1 MEATMGILEEAKN
14 LGLNNYEAKVYL
26 ALLEREYLTV
36 NDIAKISHVPQA
48 RIYDILE
55 SLMSSGIA
63 TLRPGKVKRYQAV
76 EPDVF
81 KEKLIE
87 QLETKLTEQK
97 KTIEK
102 TILTFKRKFEV
113 RVENTINDGTSLD
126 YIEIIKDTVAL
137 RKRIIGLVKNCRKE
151 ILYCIKPPFITRPKA
166 THYDPSQNKPY
177 QIEVTAP
184 VRTLIEIP
192 TNKEDLELWVNR
204 MNASIED
211 AKNTR
216 VIKELPMKMAIYDE
230 RIVLLH
236 LKDPI
241 IPDGSYTTQIIDQPE
256 LARTMKLAFEALW
269 EQAEDSSFL
278 KKLLGQGE

>member
-1 MEATMGILEEAKN
+1 MGMLEDAKD

-36 NDIAKISHVPQA
+36 SDIAKISHVPQA
-48 RIYDILE
+48 RIYDVLE
-55 SLMSSGIA
+55 SLMGNGMA
-63 TLRPGKVKRYQAV
+63 TLRPGKIKRYHAV

-87 QLETKLTEQK
+87 RLESKLVEQK
-97 KTIEK
+97 QTIEK
-102 TILTFKRKFEV
+102 TILIFKKKFET

-126 YIEIIKDTVAL
+126 YIEIIKDAVAL

-151 ILYCIKPPFITRPKA
+151 ILLFVRPPFITRPKA
-166 THYDPSQNKPY
+166 IHYDPSQNKPY
-177 QIEVTAP
+177 QMEAPAP

-192 TNKEDLELWVNR
+192 TNKEELELWANR
-204 MNASIED
+204 MSVSAED

-216 VIKELPMKMAIYDE
+216 VIKELPMKMAVYDE

-236 LKDPI
+236 LKDPV
-241 IPDGSYTTQIIDQPE
+241 IPDSSYTTQIINQPE
-256 LARTMKLAFEALW
+256 FARTMKLAFEALW
-269 EQAEDSSFL
+269 EQAEDSSLL
-278 KKLLGQGE
+278 KKLLDQGE